1 MQQSVR
7 NLWAKFEVDS
17 LSRFRTGARQV
28 FTTQKLFPSEI
39 SVTMKIATTNSLF
52 KYIFWSN
59 NYHLSNLFW
68 NPWRQ
73 TNRYSSKEVN
83 IWAASGY
90 FPFFIPFFCWNEIK
104 KKSSREDTKKIRS
117 SRSPRPA
124 TLLKRDFAPG
134 VFLWILQN
142 FQEYFSNRT
151 PPVATS
157 ERWKIVKAITLQR
170 NFLHKLLEIG

>member
-83 IWAASGY
+83 IWATSGY

-104 KKSSREDTKKIRS
+104 KKSSRHEKDQKQSLASACNFIKKRLCPRCFPVNFAKFPRILFQQNTS
-117 SRSPRPA
+117 S
-124 TLLKRDFAPG
+124 G
-134 VFLWILQN
+134 
-142 FQEYFSNRT
+142 YF
-151 PPVATS
+151 
-157 ERWKIVKAITLQR
+157 WKMENCKGDNIAEKFFT
-170 NFLHKLLEIG
+170 